1 MKYLCAAETYFEFF
15 VEFKYYQYYSKGD
28 SSNPTSIMF
37 SGAPPGLVMLAAP
50 PQPVSD
56 LQVSL
61 HIRVGKFHGPTY
73 LSWLQRI
80 FPANL
85 YYDNQEK
92 VAKWFCYFFSYVSP
106 WKESSRVLFGIFVI
120 EIEES
125 LSEAERL
132 RWT

>member
-1 MKYLCAAETYFEFF
+1 MIGIQNIYFFSTVQVGITGFNRIFEAAKYSEMKYLCAAETYFEFF
-15 VEFKYYQYYSKGD
+15 EEFKYYQYYSKGD

-73 LSWLQRI
+73 LS
-80 FPANL
+80 
-85 YYDNQEK
+85 
-92 VAKWFCYFFSYVSP
+92 
-106 WKESSRVLFGIFVI
+106 
-120 EIEES
+120 
-125 LSEAERL
+125 
-132 RWT
+132 